1 MKSIHAAPV
10 EIRHALTSKD
20 KATIAALRTQL
31 APLKGKMDGP
41 QARGTFDEVNLR
53 SQDPR
58 NPLAS
63 PLYGGLTGLPPIQ
76 LHVGTSEVLLDDAL
90 RYAERAR
97 AEGVD
102 ATAHAWE
109 GMTHVFPSSV
119 GSLDAADQALD
130 IMAAFL
136 VDKLG
141 AVSQRPRGDRAN
153 QPLMAGGTT

>member
-1 MKSIHAAPV
+1 MKTTHGGPV

-20 KATIAALRTQL
+20 EATIAALRTQL
-31 APLKGKMDGP
+31 APSKGKMDGP
-41 QARGTFDEVNLR
+41 QASLGTH
-53 SQDPR
+53 DPR
-58 NPLAS
+58 DPLAS
-63 PLYGGLTGLPPIQ
+63 PLYGELAGLPPIQ

-97 AEGVD
+97 AAGVD

-136 VDKLG
+136 VDKLS
-141 AVSQRPRGDRAN
+141 AVSQRPRGDQAN